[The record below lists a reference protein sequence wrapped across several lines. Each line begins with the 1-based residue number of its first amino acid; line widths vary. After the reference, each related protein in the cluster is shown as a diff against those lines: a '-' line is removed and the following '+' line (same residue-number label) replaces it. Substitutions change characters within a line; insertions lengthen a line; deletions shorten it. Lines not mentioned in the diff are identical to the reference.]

1 MNKEILE
8 AILTDAIQ
16 APSGENTQPWRFEV
30 TDDFRVHLYIIESRD
45 ESVYN
50 VDNSAM
56 YIACGALIENMRI
69 SASLYGH
76 EAVYTLFPQK
86 DNTTHVAEILFVLTH
101 QDVDELYTYI
111 QDRHSDRGAYVH
123 TTLSSEFLSN
133 LHAQS
138 NLDLGVTVVTS
149 TNSSDINLLS
159 KAVSLNDFLLLHNKY
174 STKFLMEHT
183 QWQQSVQGKGKT
195 GLTLDSLG
203 LSYLATFALR
213 FVHVVSFVW
222 LLGLWP
228 IPRLVAY
235 TARRKIRTASLVG
248 VITTTGVSAENYIEV
263 GRILERVWLLTTK
276 EKKSF
281 QVFGVP
287 LLVNELR
294 THIHGKIFSD
304 FEKREITTMNKD
316 LERVFRGTDQTIVLA
331 FRIGGTKI
339 PAPRTLKMPPK
350 IKYI

>member
-1 MNKEILE
+1 MNTEILE

-30 TDDFRVHLYIIESRD
+30 TGDFTVHLYIIESRD

-69 SASLYGH
+69 SASLYGY
-76 EAVYTLFPQK
+76 EARYTLFPQK
-86 DNTTHVAEILFVLTH
+86 DKSEYVAEIQFIHTS
-101 QDVDELYTYI
+101 QYVDELHAYI

-123 TTLSSEFLSN
+123 TTISSNFLSA

-149 TNSSDINLLS
+149 THSSDITLLS

-195 GLTLDSLG
+195 GLTLASLG
-203 LSYLATFALR
+203 LSYIAAFALR
-213 FVHVVSFVW
+213 FVHVTSFVW
-222 LLGLWP
+222 FLGLWP

-235 TARRKIRTASLVG
+235 AARRKIRTASLVG
-248 VITTTGVSAENYIEV
+248 TITITNESAESYIEV
-263 GRILERVWLLTTK
+263 GRILERIWLLATK

-287 LLVNELR
+287 LLVKELR
-294 THIHGKIFSD
+294 AHNNGKFFSD
-304 FEKREITTMNKD
+304 FEKNEINKMNKD
-316 LERVFRGTDQTIVLA
+316 LERVFRVIDQTIVLA

-339 PAPRTLKMPPK
+339 PAPQTPKMPPK